1 MIQRDDILSMEYLKK
16 TEFTG
21 CHQGMRYR
29 LEQTQAPEDPEGGK
43 KLMVT
48 VWPEPFNYFKTPEEK
63 KKRAYFSFD
72 EDGVVDAVGW
82 MTAYSRIRRYG
93 RKHLPIGIPIKC
105 KEIIR

>member
-48 VWPEPFNYFKTPEEK
+48 VWPEPFNYFKTPRK
-63 KKRAYFSFD
+63 AGSVLPRYYRSCLSIKFTSF
-72 EDGVVDAVGW
+72 VYA
-82 MTAYSRIRRYG
+82 I
-93 RKHLPIGIPIKC
+93 
-105 KEIIR
+105 

>member
-43 KLMVT
+43 KLMYGRS
-48 VWPEPFNYFKTPEEK
+48 PLIILRPRR
-63 KKRAYFSFD
+63 KKREEHIFLLTRMAW
-72 EDGVVDAVGW
+72 W
-82 MTAYSRIRRYG
+82 MPSAG
-93 RKHLPIGIPIKC
+93 
-105 KEIIR
+105 